1 MTTRFK
7 IVIEYNGTP
16 FVGWQAQ
23 TNGPSV
29 QDAIEQ
35 AIYAFSKEKVRLTA
49 AGRTDAGVHALGQVA
64 HFDLKKNI
72 TPTRLMGAL
81 NAHLGP
87 CPVKVLAAEMVDKK
101 FSARFSAKQRH
112 YVYRILNRK
121 APPAL
126 DVNRVWHVKT
136 HLDAHAMNQASQ
148 ILVGRHDFTTFRSVE
163 CQARSPIKTLDGLEV
178 KQQGDE
184 IDVYA
189 SARSFLH
196 HQVRSMVGCLRLVGE
211 GKWSKRD
218 LMNALESRS
227 RAALGL
233 NAPPQ
238 GLYLA
243 RVDYQ

>member
-1 MTTRFK
+1 MTARFK

-16 FVGWQAQ
+16 FVGWQTQ

-29 QDAIEQ
+29 QETIERS
-35 AIYAFSKEKVRLTA
+35 IYAFSKEKVRLTA

-64 HFDLKKNI
+64 HFDLKKNM
-72 TPTRLMGAL
+72 TPLRLVGAL
-81 NAHLGP
+81 NAHLGSD
-87 CPVKVLAAEMVDKK
+87 PVKVLSAEVVDKK

-136 HLDAHAMNQASQ
+136 RLDAKAMNEASQ
-148 ILVGRHDFTTFRSVE
+148 VLVGKHDFTTFRSVE
-163 CQARSPIKTLDGLEV
+163 CQAQSPIKTLNCLDV
-178 KQQGDE
+178 KQQDE
-184 IDVYA
+184 EIHVYA
-189 SARSFLH
+189 AARSFLH

-218 LMNALESRS
+218 LTRALESRS

-233 NAPPQ
+233 NAPAQ